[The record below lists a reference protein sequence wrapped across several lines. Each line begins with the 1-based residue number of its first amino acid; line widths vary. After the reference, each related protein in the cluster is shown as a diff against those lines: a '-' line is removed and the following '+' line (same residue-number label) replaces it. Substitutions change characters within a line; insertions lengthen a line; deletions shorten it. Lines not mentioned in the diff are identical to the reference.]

1 MKKYDI
7 RQGMYG
13 LYNGVLYRVLSKSS
27 NDPIDVIKIC
37 SNNKTDLKNG
47 FICND
52 SEDVIK
58 KYGFVCIKEVPR
70 SEITEAYNIR
80 TYAVYKG
87 VNASIVGWLKD
98 NKVELYTTCLYGEDE
113 EEFLKKMEYAGFEF
127 SHGEQGGYRVYAKI
141 VSLDDPDLQLLEHR
155 TELDIDKL

>member
-1 MKKYDI
+1 MFKNGEYVIYHNTEYIYRYCFENKQKNMVRLVSYD
-7 RQGMYG
+7 RQS
-13 LYNGVLYRVLSKSS
+13 L
-27 NDPIDVIKIC
+27 NDGFYT
-37 SNNKTDLKNG
+37 NKTEEYMQEHG
-47 FICND
+47 FRCFKD
-52 SEDVIK
+52 
-58 KYGFVCIKEVPR
+58 VPR

-87 VNASIVGWLKD
+87 VNASIVGWKKD
-98 NKVELYTTCLYGEDE
+98 NKVELYTNCLYGEDE
-113 EEFLKKMEYAGFEF
+113 KEFLKKMEYEGFEF